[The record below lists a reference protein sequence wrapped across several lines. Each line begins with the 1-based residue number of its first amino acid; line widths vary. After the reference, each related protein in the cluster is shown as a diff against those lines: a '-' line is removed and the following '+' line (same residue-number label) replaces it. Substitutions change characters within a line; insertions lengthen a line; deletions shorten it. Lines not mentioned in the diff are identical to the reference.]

1 MKLNVLAAALTACL
15 LAAAPAAAQSPHWP
29 DYNTLQTQM
38 FFGMNSADGDGVSEQ
53 EWATFVR
60 EVVTPRFPDGLTV
73 LSAYGQGASTP
84 PATGVEAE
92 NAKVLVIVHEN
103 TNEAQAKF
111 SEIKAEYRARFG
123 QKGVFHVD
131 FPARI
136 VE

>member
-1 MKLNVLAAALTACL
+1 MKLKLLAAALLAWV

-29 DYNTLQTQM
+29 DYKTLQTQM
-38 FFGMNSADGDGVSEQ
+38 FFGLFSADGNGVSEQ

-73 LSAYGQGASTP
+73 LNAYGQGTSTP
-84 PATGVEAE
+84 AATGVESE
-92 NAKVLVIVHEN
+92 TTKMLIVVHEN
-103 TNEAQAKF
+103 TNDAQSKF
-111 SEIKAEYRARFG
+111 AEIKAEYRTRFG